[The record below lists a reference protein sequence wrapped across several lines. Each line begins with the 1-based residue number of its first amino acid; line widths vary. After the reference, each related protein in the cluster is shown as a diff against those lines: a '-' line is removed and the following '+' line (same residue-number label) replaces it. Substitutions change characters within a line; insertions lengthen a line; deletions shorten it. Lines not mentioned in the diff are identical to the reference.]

1 MSDKLID
8 ARTQLIWVHS
18 SIDDMTNLSPNAM
31 RVYMHLVRRADKNG
45 VAWPSYQKI
54 GDHCFASVSDKPATR
69 KTFARNAIDELIEAG
84 LIRKEER
91 IRDDGGQS
99 SNAYIL
105 VNPSMGVLLS
115 TGGAFI
121 STPRAYQAPEDNT
134 NEGNPIKDDDNARAK
149 GDEAVFTAW
158 AENVPGTMTPILA
171 EKLHELIDECG
182 APSVIHGIVVAVEA
196 GARNYKYIA
205 ACARNHAQGNE
216 APQRAQHRNSAPKLS
231 DQEKSAILTRA
242 KNAQSSIRTAEQFG
256 GRIDPAWHEAISKAR
271 EIGVL

>member
-18 SIDDMTNLSPNAM
+18 SIDDMTDLSPNAM

-115 TGGAFI
+115 TGRAYED
-121 STPRAYQAPEDNT
+121 TPRAYQAPEDNT
-134 NEGNPIKDDDNARAK
+134 NEGNPIKDDDDNAQAR

-158 AENVPGTMTPILA
+158 AKNVSGVMTPILA

-182 APSVIHGIVVAVEA
+182 VLSVLHGITAGVGA
-196 GARNYKYIA
+196 GARNYNYIA
-205 ACARNHAQGNE
+205 KCARNHAQGIDKPKPTGGDYRPTHSTN
-216 APQRAQHRNSAPKLS
+216 RGRNAAAAYMERKGML
-231 DQEKSAILTRA
+231 
-242 KNAQSSIRTAEQFG
+242 N
-256 GRIDPAWHEAISKAR
+256 GRN
-271 EIGVL
+271 